1 MFIAKGKPLELAYCI
16 LPDVSRNAT
25 STANLGPTQTKYE
38 ERNPISRFAN
48 RTFLRTVV
56 SLMSSI
62 KYGSL
67 LDAGSGEGVVLQQPG
82 VIQHGLT
89 VALDIDPERI
99 VNAVRRLPEVEPIVG
114 SLYALP
120 FRNNSFDAVISLEV
134 LEHLSQ
140 PELALQELSRVASGH
155 LLASVPHEPWWR
167 IANMMRFKYLREFG
181 NTPEHVQHWSALG
194 FRRFIM
200 RQFSVLKIRL
210 AFLWTFILAEARRH
224 G

>member
-1 MFIAKGKPLELAYCI
+1 MKGRSLELVYCI
-16 LPDVSRNAT
+16 LPAVSMNAT
-25 STANLGPTQTKYE
+25 STPNLGPTQTKYE

-48 RTFLRTVV
+48 HTFLRTVV

-62 KYGSL
+62 EYGSL

-82 VIQHGLT
+82 VLPDGLA

-99 VNAVRRLPEVEPIVG
+99 ANAVRRLPEVEPIVG

-120 FRNNSFDAVISLEV
+120 FRKNSFDAVISLEV
-134 LEHLSQ
+134 LEHLSE
-140 PELALQELSRVASGH
+140 PELALRELSRVASGH

-167 IANMMRFKYLREFG
+167 IANMMRLKYLRDLG

-194 FRRFIM
+194 FRRFIS

-210 AFLWTFILAEARRH
+210 AFLWTFILAEARQHR
-224 G
+224 